1 MSGRVL
7 TTSSCSQTTIAP
19 DFACAK
25 NLFTNTMPNS
35 ASVYGGSRNTKSISD
50 ELCDTI
56 DIANREIGGCRVDII
71 CDDNGLFA
79 EEPIVTAMDYLGR
92 PMLVGNLFICSHDDE
107 GNESSLS
114 QHEII
119 CVMSAFIMGMLIGGY

>member
-1 MSGRVL
+1 MIKGVY
-7 TTSSCSQTTIAP
+7 IN
-19 DFACAK
+19 AK
-25 NLFTNTMPNS
+25 NRTAEVKEIENNLDS
-35 ASVYGGSRNTKSISD
+35 YYS
-50 ELCDTI
+50 LLQCDTI

-79 EEPIVTAMDYLGR
+79 EEPIVTAMDYYGK

-107 GNESSLS
+107 GNEASLS